1 MPDFLPPFGINYKGV
16 IPTLQ
21 ALEPNVNPKQMNPL
35 TLAFVGD
42 VVFELLV
49 RQQLVQNGDRPV
61 GQLHNLAV
69 AQVKASAQAQAYH
82 LLEPL
87 LDEEE
92 LSILKRGRNSHSVHP
107 PKNAHPQ
114 DYRKATGVEALFGY
128 LYLKG
133 RTARCEE
140 LFALLGQNTLSQDQ
154 EAQTL

>member
-1 MPDFLPPFGINYKGV
+1 V
-16 IPTLQ
+16 ITTLE
-21 ALEPNVNPKQMNPL
+21 ALQPNVNPKQMNPL

-49 RQQLVQNGDRPV
+49 RERLVADGDRPV
-61 GQLHNLAV
+61 GQLHNMAV
-69 AQVKASAQAQAYH
+69 AQVKASAQAVAYH
-82 LLEPL
+82 QLEPV

-114 DYRKATGVEALFGY
+114 DYRKATGVEALFGF

-133 RTARCEE
+133 RIQRVEE
-140 LFALLGQNTLSQDQ
+140 LFQLITRNEESSPED
-154 EAQTL
+154 

>member
-1 MPDFLPPFGINYKGV
+1 MLE
-16 IPTLQ
+16 
-21 ALEPNVNPKQMNPL
+21 ALRPNVEPKQMNPL

-49 RQQLVQNGDRPV
+49 RQRLVADGDRPV

-69 AQVKASAQAQAYH
+69 AQVKAAAQAEAYH
-82 LLEPL
+82 RLEPL

-133 RTARCEE
+133 RTARVEE
-140 LFALLGQNTLSQDQ
+140 LFSAISQEPADQNT
-154 EAQTL
+154 EPEVCVK

>member
-1 MPDFLPPFGINYKGV
+1 MLE
-16 IPTLQ
+16 
-21 ALEPNVNPKQMNPL
+21 ALRPNVEPKQMNPL

-49 RQQLVQNGDRPV
+49 RQRLVADGDRPV

-69 AQVKASAQAQAYH
+69 AQVKAAAQAEAYH
-82 LLEPL
+82 ILEPL

-133 RTARCEE
+133 RTARVEE
-140 LFALLGQNTLSQDQ
+140 LFAAIGQGQPTQNA
-154 EAQTL
+154 EPEECVK

>member
-1 MPDFLPPFGINYKGV
+1 MR
-16 IPTLQ
+16 
-21 ALEPNVNPKQMNPL
+21 PNVEPKQMNPL

-49 RQQLVQNGDRPV
+49 RERLVADGDRPV
-61 GQLHNLAV
+61 GQLHNMAV
-69 AQVKASAQAQAYH
+69 TQVKASAQAVAYH
-82 LLEPL
+82 LLEPV

-107 PKNAHPQ
+107 PKNSHPQ

-133 RTARCEE
+133 RTERVEE
-140 LFALLGQNTLSQDQ
+140 LFRLITQNQSNP
-154 EAQTL
+154 EKE

>member
-1 MPDFLPPFGINYKGV
+1 MIT
-16 IPTLQ
+16 TLE
-21 ALEPNVNPKQMNPL
+21 ALQPNVNPKQMNPL

-49 RQQLVQNGDRPV
+49 RERLVADGDRPV
-61 GQLHNLAV
+61 GQLHNMAV
-69 AQVKASAQAQAYH
+69 AQVKASAQAVAYH
-82 LLEPL
+82 QLEPV

-114 DYRKATGVEALFGY
+114 DYRKATGVEALFGF

-133 RTARCEE
+133 RIQRVEE
-140 LFALLGQNTLSQDQ
+140 LFQLITRNEESSPED
-154 EAQTL
+154 

>member
-1 MPDFLPPFGINYKGV
+1 MPPFGINYKGV

-107 PKNAHPQ
+107 PKNADVQ
-114 DYRKATGVEALFGY
+114 QYRKSTGVEALFGY
-128 LYLKG
+128 LYLN
-133 RTARCEE
+133 REE
-140 LFALLGQNTLSQDQ
+140 ERLHTLFSLVLDNRDII
-154 EAQTL
+154 

>member
-1 MPDFLPPFGINYKGV
+1 
-16 IPTLQ
+16 
-21 ALEPNVNPKQMNPL
+21 MNPL

-49 RQQLVQNGDRPV
+49 RERLVADGDRPV
-61 GQLHNLAV
+61 GQLHNMAV
-69 AQVKASAQAQAYH
+69 TQVKASAQAVAYH
-82 LLEPL
+82 LLEPV

-114 DYRKATGVEALFGY
+114 DYRKATGVEALFGF

-133 RTARCEE
+133 RTQRVEE
-140 LFALLGQNTLSQDQ
+140 LFGLITQNDDTLSVPSAKD
-154 EAQTL
+154 

>member
-1 MPDFLPPFGINYKGV
+1 MR
-16 IPTLQ
+16 
-21 ALEPNVNPKQMNPL
+21 PNVEPKQMNPL

-49 RQQLVQNGDRPV
+49 RERLVAEGDRPV
-61 GQLHNLAV
+61 GQLHNMAV
-69 AQVKASAQAQAYH
+69 TQVKASAQAVAYH
-82 LLEPL
+82 LLEPM

-107 PKNAHPQ
+107 PKNSHPQ

-133 RTARCEE
+133 RTERVEE
-140 LFALLGQNTLSQDQ
+140 LFRLITQNQSDP
-154 EAQTL
+154 EKE

>member
-1 MPDFLPPFGINYKGV
+1 MR
-16 IPTLQ
+16 
-21 ALEPNVNPKQMNPL
+21 PNVEPKQMNPL

-49 RQQLVQNGDRPV
+49 RQRLVADGDRPV
-61 GQLHNLAV
+61 GQLHNMAV
-69 AQVKASAQAQAYH
+69 TQVKASAQAVAYH
-82 LLEPL
+82 LLEPV

-107 PKNAHPQ
+107 PKNSHPQ

-133 RTARCEE
+133 RTERVEE
-140 LFALLGQNTLSQDQ
+140 LFRLITQNQSDP
-154 EAQTL
+154 EKE

>member
-1 MPDFLPPFGINYKGV
+1 MIT
-16 IPTLQ
+16 TLE
-21 ALEPNVNPKQMNPL
+21 AMRPNVEPKQMNPL

-49 RQQLVQNGDRPV
+49 RQRLVADGDRPV
-61 GQLHNLAV
+61 GQLHNMAV
-69 AQVKASAQAQAYH
+69 AQVKASAQAVAYH
-82 LLEPL
+82 LLEPV

-107 PKNAHPQ
+107 PKNANPQ

-133 RTARCEE
+133 RTGRVEE
-140 LFALLGQNTLSQDQ
+140 LFRLIAQNQSHP
-154 EAQTL
+154 ENE

>member
-1 MPDFLPPFGINYKGV
+1 MR
-16 IPTLQ
+16 
-21 ALEPNVNPKQMNPL
+21 PNVEPKQMNPL

-49 RQQLVQNGDRPV
+49 RERLVADGDRPV
-61 GQLHNLAV
+61 GQLHNMAV
-69 AQVKASAQAQAYH
+69 TQVKASAQAVAYH
-82 LLEPL
+82 LLEPV

-107 PKNAHPQ
+107 PKNSHPQ

-133 RTARCEE
+133 RTERVEE
-140 LFALLGQNTLSQDQ
+140 LFRLITQNQSDP
-154 EAQTL
+154 EKE

>member
-1 MPDFLPPFGINYKGV
+1 MR
-16 IPTLQ
+16 
-21 ALEPNVNPKQMNPL
+21 PNVEPKQMNPL

-49 RQQLVQNGDRPV
+49 RERLVANGDRPV
-61 GQLHNLAV
+61 GQLHNMAV
-69 AQVKASAQAQAYH
+69 AQVKASAQAAAYH
-82 LLEPL
+82 LLEPA

-92 LSILKRGRNSHSVHP
+92 MSILKRGRNSHSVHP

-133 RTARCEE
+133 RTGRVEE
-140 LFALLGQNTLSQDQ
+140 LFELITQNDTLSSATQ
-154 EAQTL
+154 EA

>member
-1 MPDFLPPFGINYKGV
+1 MIT
-16 IPTLQ
+16 TLE
-21 ALEPNVNPKQMNPL
+21 ALQPNVNPKQMNPL

-49 RQQLVQNGDRPV
+49 RERLVAEGDRPV
-61 GQLHNLAV
+61 GQLHNMAV
-69 AQVKASAQAQAYH
+69 TQVKASAQAVAYH
-82 LLEPL
+82 LLEPM

-107 PKNAHPQ
+107 PKNSHPQ

-133 RTARCEE
+133 RTERVEE
-140 LFALLGQNTLSQDQ
+140 LFRLITQNQSDP
-154 EAQTL
+154 EKE

>member
-1 MPDFLPPFGINYKGV
+1 MIT
-16 IPTLQ
+16 TLE
-21 ALEPNVNPKQMNPL
+21 AMRPNVEPKQMNPL

-49 RQQLVQNGDRPV
+49 RERLVAEGDRPV
-61 GQLHNLAV
+61 GQLHNMAV
-69 AQVKASAQAQAYH
+69 TQVKASAQAVAYH
-82 LLEPL
+82 LLEPM

-107 PKNAHPQ
+107 PKNSHPQ

-133 RTARCEE
+133 RTERVEE
-140 LFALLGQNTLSQDQ
+140 LFRLITQNQSDP
-154 EAQTL
+154 EKE

>member
-1 MPDFLPPFGINYKGV
+1 
-16 IPTLQ
+16 
-21 ALEPNVNPKQMNPL
+21 MNPL

-49 RQQLVQNGDRPV
+49 RERLVADGDRPV
-61 GQLHNLAV
+61 GQLHNMAV
-69 AQVKASAQAQAYH
+69 AQVKAAAQAEAYH

-133 RTARCEE
+133 RTQRVEE
-140 LFALLGQNTLSQDQ
+140 LFRLV
-154 EAQTL
+154 EQTKASSENLTKDE